1 MMDKIYYWVGA
12 IMLWANFGVGVIVL
26 FLWVISNL
34 IEDNY
39 EKLKDYREYKRDK
52 KEFKQWQYK
61 NRVKNWNK

>member
-1 MMDKIYYWVGA
+1 MDKIYYWVGA

-52 KEFKQWQYK
+52 KEFKQWQNK
-61 NRVKNWNK
+61 NRIKNWEK